1 MTSTSI
7 VSLSG
12 GVGGAKL
19 SLGLL
24 RVLPPDSLTVI
35 VNTAD
40 DFTHLG
46 LRIAPDIDT
55 TVYTLAN
62 LVNPLTGWGRRDE
75 TWTFMAATAALGG
88 ETWFRLGDGDLAM
101 HVERTRRLASGE
113 PLSRITADIAQ
124 RLKIPA
130 NIIPMT
136 DDVVATLVGT
146 ASGELA
152 FQDYFVRQ
160 QCAPCVTAL
169 RFNGA
174 ESARAVPQAIAALQN
189 PALAAVVICPSNP
202 YLSIDP
208 ILAISALKASL
219 RHCRAPVV
227 AVSPLIG
234 GKAVKGP
241 TAKIMAELD
250 LSVSALE
257 IARHYAGVIDGLVV
271 DVGDR
276 HLAEQFELPVLLTET
291 LMTSLA
297 DRERLALEVL
307 RFAGTLTK
315 AGQQAEGR

>member
-62 LVNPLTGWGRRDE
+62 RVNPLTGWGRRDE
-75 TWTFMAATAALGG
+75 TWTFMAATAELGG

-101 HVERTRRLASGE
+101 HVERTRRLANGE
-113 PLSRITADIAQ
+113 SLSQIAADIAQ

-130 NIIPMT
+130 SIIPMT
-136 DDVVATLVGT
+136 DDIVATLVGT

-160 QCAPCVTAL
+160 QCAPRVTSL
-169 RFNGA
+169 RFSGV
-174 ESARAVPQAIAALQN
+174 ESARPVPKAAAALRS
-189 PALAAVVICPSNP
+189 PELAAVVICPSNP

-208 ILAISALKASL
+208 ILAIPGMKELL
-219 RHCRAPVV
+219 RHCPAPIV

-257 IARHYAGVIDGLVV
+257 IARHYAGIIDGLVV
-271 DVGDR
+271 DAGDR
-276 HLAEQFELPVLLTET
+276 HLAGQFELPVLFTET
-291 LMTSLA
+291 LMTTLA
-297 DRERLALEVL
+297 DRERLALEVI
-307 RFAGTLTK
+307 RFADTLPNK
-315 AGQQAEGR
+315 SMRAEGR